1 MSTVKA
7 HATIA
12 TPRDL
17 LVTAQAMLP
26 EIRAAADEV
35 DEARRVPDWLA
46 ERLASAGFFHL
57 LIGREH
63 GGMAADPVTA
73 ARVIETLSTASP
85 SVGWVTMILATASFW
100 TVRMLPDEVRREIF
114 ADVAPGEIQP
124 TVIAGTLVPH
134 GKAVRVDGGWRV
146 SGQWPF
152 ASGCHHAAWMP
163 TSAWLHDARGPIT
176 DENGAPQWRVFHLP
190 ASDCVILDTW
200 HTSGLRGTGSTDYT
214 IDGLFVADSHVK
226 RHSLLEPNPYCPT
239 GATTTPPSTCPCSPP
254 WPWAPPEGAVDA
266 LTELFGGKVDRR
278 NLRPVATAFDKQADL
293 GIATATVDSAR
304 AYLYDTTARA
314 WELTLAGEELPRD
327 LRAAM
332 RLSCTHA
339 VTASVQAVDRA
350 HSAAGA
356 SSIYSASPIDRF
368 FRDAHAVAAHA
379 FVRQT
384 TMADG
389 GQLLLGQEPAF
400 RVF

>member
-1 MSTVKA
+1 MSTTKQRLGLA
-7 HATIA
+7 SSHN
-12 TPRDL
+12 L
-17 LVTAQAMLP
+17 LAAAEDMLP
-26 EIRAAADEV
+26 QIRDAADSI
-35 DEARRVPDWLA
+35 DEARRLPDWLA
-46 ERLASAGFFHL
+46 ERLAGSGFFHL
-57 LIGREH
+57 LTGWEH
-63 GGMAADPVTA
+63 GGMEADPVTA

-100 TVRMLPDEVRREIF
+100 TVRMTPDEVRQEIF

-134 GKAVRVDGGWRV
+134 GRAVRAEGGWRV

-152 ASGCHHAAWMP
+152 ASGCHQATWMP
-163 TSAWLHDARGPIT
+163 TAAWLHDEDGPIRNA
-176 DENGAPQWRVFHLP
+176 DGAPEWRVFHLP
-190 ASDCVILDTW
+190 ATDCVILDTW
-200 HTSGLRGTGSTDYT
+200 HTSGLRGTGSHDYT
-214 IDGLFVADSHVK
+214 MEDVFVADNYVK
-226 RHSLLEPNPYCPT
+226 KHSLLEEAVLPDKRYIYPAFNVPMLSAVAL
-239 GATTTPPSTCPCSPP
+239 GA
-254 WPWAPPEGAVDA
+254 ARGAVDA

-278 NLRPVATAFDKQADL
+278 NQRPVAGALDKQADL

-314 WELTLAGEELPRD
+314 WELTMAGEELPQE

-332 RLSCTHA
+332 RLACTHA
-339 VTASVQAVDRA
+339 VTASVDAADRA
-350 HSAAGA
+350 HRAAGA
-356 SSIYSASPIDRF
+356 SSIYNSSPIDRF

>member
-7 HATIA
+7 QATIA
-12 TPRDL
+12 PSHDL
-17 LVTAQAMLP
+17 LATAEDMLP
-26 EIRAAADEV
+26 EIRDAADSI
-35 DEARRVPDWLA
+35 DEARRLPDWLA
-46 ERLASAGFFHL
+46 RRLADAGFFHL
-57 LIGREH
+57 LTGREY
-63 GGMAADPVTA
+63 GGLAADPVTA
-73 ARVIETLSTASP
+73 AQVIERLSTASP

-100 TVRMLPDEVRREIF
+100 TVRMTPEEVRREIF
-114 ADVAPGEIQP
+114 ADVSPGQIQP

-134 GKAVRVDGGWRV
+134 GRAVRVEGGWRV

-152 ASGCHHAAWMP
+152 ASGCHQATWMP
-163 TSAWLHDARGPIT
+163 TAAWLHDEDGPVR
-176 DENGAPQWRVFHLP
+176 DANGAPQWRVFHLP
-190 ASDCVILDTW
+190 ASECVILDTW
-200 HTSGLRGTGSTDYT
+200 YTSGLRGTGSTDYT
-214 IDGLFVADSHVK
+214 MEDVFVADNYVK
-226 RHSLLEPNPYCPT
+226 HHSLLEEAVLPDRRYVYAAFNVPMLSAVAL
-239 GATTTPPSTCPCSPP
+239 GA
-254 WPWAPPEGAVDA
+254 ARGAVDA

-278 NLRPVATAFDKQADL
+278 NQRLVAGAFDKQADL

-304 AYLYDTTARA
+304 AYLYNTTARA
-314 WELTLAGEELPRD
+314 WELTMAGEELPRE

-332 RLSCTHA
+332 RLACTHA
-339 VTASVQAVDRA
+339 VTASVDAADRA
-350 HSAAGA
+350 HRAAGA
-356 SSIYSASPIDRF
+356 SSIYNSSPIDRL